1 MCEPLMPDVM
11 VSKAH
16 QNNRSCV
23 SLADQPSESLRKN
36 LTWWAVTRTTSKNHK
51 TVKMGGGRLLGVWAI
66 ASDNTVLAI
75 PLLVGVRMTALFITS
90 CIMNCG
96 IEVSQ
101 WGKWAMKVASHPPT
115 SASLLTPGELV
126 A

>member
-1 MCEPLMPDVM
+1 M
-11 VSKAH
+11 
-16 QNNRSCV
+16 
-23 SLADQPSESLRKN
+23 
-36 LTWWAVTRTTSKNHK
+36 
-51 TVKMGGGRLLGVWAI
+51 LGVWAI